1 MSSGSSSGFGGADS
15 ESPPNKRLKTE
26 EASKKVDGGGDDE
39 NQGVWCGICY
49 SERGASIAGEIDSCS
64 HYFCFV
70 CIMEWS
76 KHESRCPICRQRFSN
91 VRRLPKH
98 GVFSSSRD
106 IKIPLRDQ
114 VYHPYGNM
122 STGSTNSHTEAKCI
136 VCHRVEDEN
145 LMLICDLCDA
155 SSHTYCVG
163 LGYTVP
169 EGDWFCYDCAIAR
182 ETNEREDLEQQN
194 VDQSGARTAIPSP
207 LQQCPFPRPS
217 IPSADRLSRYRG
229 KRPLSNPQQV
239 QRNIQA
245 LRDNWNALRSG
256 SMTFGSGSVQTSRN
270 QDSGSASRCRPVE
283 QHSNSMSLASQGSSS
298 GNVSRGRSNE
308 QHYNSMA
315 LAIGGS
321 GSAVL
326 GNSDR
331 QHSNSMALPNRG
343 SGSILH
349 GRSDTAYPR
358 IERPNVQDGPSR
370 GTVNERGMK
379 DVNKAWKMM
388 EKAKK
393 MQGTHRR
400 TSRK

>member
-1 MSSGSSSGFGGADS
+1 MSGGSSSGGGGGGGS
-15 ESPPNKRLKTE
+15 ESSPNKRLKTE

-39 NQGVWCGICY
+39 SQGVSCGICY
-49 SERGASIAGEIDSCS
+49 AERGASIAGEIDCCS
-64 HYFCFV
+64 HHFCFA

-91 VRRLPKH
+91 VRRLPKL

-122 STGSTNSHTEAKCI
+122 STGSTHSHTEAKCI
-136 VCHRVEDEN
+136 VCHGVEDEN
-145 LMLICDLCDA
+145 LVLICDLCDA

-182 ETNEREDLEQQN
+182 ETNQQEHLEHHN
-194 VDQSGARTAIPSP
+194 VHQSGPTTAIPSP
-207 LQQCPFPRPS
+207 LQQCPFPPPPPI

-229 KRPLSNPQQV
+229 KRPLSNAQQV

-256 SMTFGSGSVQTSRN
+256 SMTFGSGSVRTSRN
-270 QDSGSASRCRPVE
+270 QDSGSASRGRRVE
-283 QHSNSMSLASQGSSS
+283 QHSNSMGLASRGSSS
-298 GNVSRGRSNE
+298 SNISDE
-308 QHYNSMA
+308 QHSNSMA
-315 LAIGGS
+315 LASGGY
-321 GSAVL
+321 GSLVH
-326 GNSDR
+326 GGSDR

-343 SGSILH
+343 SGSIVH
-349 GRSDTAYPR
+349 GRSDMASPR
-358 IERPNVQDGPSR
+358 IEHSNVQDGTSR

-393 MQGTHRR
+393 MQGTRQR